1 VNAISKDGM
10 IQEFHFKLMELTFF
24 QFGIKS
30 NFSKKILKRM
40 YMVFMVLH
48 VLQEKED
55 VINVANYEIIQV
67 LTKNIVHRMLKD
79 NT

>member
-1 VNAISKDGM
+1 
-10 IQEFHFKLMELTFF
+10 
-24 QFGIKS
+24 
-30 NFSKKILKRM
+30 M

-48 VLQEKED
+48 VLQENED

-79 NT
+79 NMWVGKANGITTYSKWL